1 MVVRGVVLQV
11 IRRLTAIDESNIK
24 ILSAIEFKRQL
35 QENYFLPRD
44 DGFATFFR
52 PLLETPIVAARSKS
66 GGKMSDEE
74 VLAEVRRIDYSPVA
88 LLSGPHVECITYEGT
103 LKFEEPTLHSVQV
116 FTNRFLDIWVL
127 REKTYTEKAWRTYAL
142 AQDKTVEPNVA
153 RYYQLRFDD
162 SGMLV
167 VRTRG
172 ATCYECHASGPRAM
186 RGIRADLISGHRY
199 ADEMNTYIRGQ
210 DPVVTRFT
218 REEPRIDCGEEL
230 HIAACIECHSS
241 EGQRGPLYRVHR
253 LSINVLTKNAQM
265 PPQYQKPTTYNATAG
280 GCMNSLPEEDL
291 AAIAKWLGPA
301 ESNSH

>member
-1 MVVRGVVLQV
+1 MSANRSESLAMHNPFSSPAAASDPAEIIEPPVKKNCHLPRNSKFRARHLLPTTKLGSVIIVTLCIMVVRGVILQV
-11 IRRLTAIDESNIK
+11 IRRMTAINESNIK

-35 QENYFLPRD
+35 QEDYFLPRD

-74 VLAEVRRIDYSPVA
+74 VLAEVRRIDYSPVT

-103 LKFEEPTLHSVQV
+103 LKLAEPTLHSVQE
-116 FTNRFLDIWVL
+116 FTNRVIDIWVL

-172 ATCYECHASGPRAM
+172 ATCYDCHASGPLAM
-186 RGIRADLISGHRY
+186 RVIRADLISGH
-199 ADEMNTYIRGQ
+199 
-210 DPVVTRFT
+210 
-218 REEPRIDCGEEL
+218 
-230 HIAACIECHSS
+230 
-241 EGQRGPLYRVHR
+241 
-253 LSINVLTKNAQM
+253 
-265 PPQYQKPTTYNATAG
+265 
-280 GCMNSLPEEDL
+280 
-291 AAIAKWLGPA
+291 
-301 ESNSH
+301 